1 MAEIFGSERRI
12 AVCRELTNLRGGP
25 AGTVGELASQVED
38 ILGEVTLVV
47 EGAPA
52 RQVDPSDL
60 VAEVE
65 ARVDSGM
72 RRSGGRGAGR
82 YGRGVSRRGALCLG
96 GEAVGGVRAVRQ
108 CCPGSAGGWLL
119 LD

>member
-1 MAEIFGSERRI
+1 VDCLTDIAEIFGSERRI
-12 AVCRELTNLRGGP
+12 AVCRELTKTYEEVLR
-25 AGTVGELASQVED
+25 GTVGELASQVED

-47 EGAPA
+47 EGAAA

-72 RRSGGRGAGR
+72 RRSEAVAQVATDA
-82 YGRGVSRRGALCLG
+82 GVSRRELYAL
-96 GEAVGGVRAVRQ
+96 VVKR
-108 CCPGSAGGWLL
+108 
-119 LD
+119 